1 MVKCWICN
9 QEMEGV
15 GYNDDN
21 FIWHLAAEHVKIEF
35 DNSGTQVKI
44 GASKKDEMQ
53 TL

>member
-21 FIWHLAAEHVKIEF
+21 FIHHLEAEHVKLE
-35 DNSGTQVKI
+35 I
-44 GASKKDEMQ
+44 GVSKNNEVQ
-53 TL
+53 TV